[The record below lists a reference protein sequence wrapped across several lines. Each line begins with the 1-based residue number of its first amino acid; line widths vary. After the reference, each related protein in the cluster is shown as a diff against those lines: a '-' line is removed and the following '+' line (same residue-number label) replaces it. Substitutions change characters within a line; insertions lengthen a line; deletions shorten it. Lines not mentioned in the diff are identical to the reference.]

1 VKSEPRAALGRSP
14 VLGRKIS
21 IVRYLRSLLV
31 CLLALCLTPAVRAA
45 EPILRLTD
53 EHGQAIDEPLSVC
66 FQVDLASRCTDVKP
80 GEAVAL
86 PPAFASVR
94 AEGAHHGPVSV
105 RDRELRPGAD
115 GGRTLPVPRKA
126 VLHVDKLP
134 AEPLTLSAFRPR
146 ADSFR
151 NTVFHGTVSAAGVEV
166 PSGDLVLALEA
177 KGHAPDLQRLTA
189 IPGSRVSIT
198 YHPRDGWSL
207 LVRVREER
215 GGGSAVAGARVS
227 TSGRAEAT
235 GGDGLALLNGLGAAE
250 AVKVRHTRYLD
261 LDLAAPPAEPGIFL
275 VSEALVERGGSVI
288 AHVMANGRPAAD
300 TFCTV
305 LAGSGGRSS
314 KLAEGTTGADG
325 FYRSGRLRAGAYTLR
340 VSMPQSH
347 SFTDQPFTVKEA
359 EDLRLDVDLGAI
371 HIAGRVQR
379 GGEPAAGYTVEILAD
394 DPSAGPGGLPTS
406 RVVTNPQGEYVATVW
421 SAGDYIFRLRAPNG
435 NPVGAE
441 RRASLGR
448 PEESLDFDLTGAT
461 VTGRVVDEKGSPVE
475 MAQVT
480 LTWAGG
486 KLTGLSGQGG
496 AFELLAE
503 TEGMAVLSA
512 EKAGVGTAMAQRI
525 MISRDGNSGL
535 TLVVKPEGAP
545 VKRE

>member
-1 VKSEPRAALGRSP
+1 MRT
-14 VLGRKIS
+14 
-21 IVRYLRSLLV
+21 LRTSLA
-31 CLLALCLTPAVRAA
+31 CLLALCLTPAVCAA
-45 EPILRLTD
+45 EPVLRLTD

-66 FQVDLASRCTDVKP
+66 FQVDLASRCADVKP

-105 RDRELRPGAD
+105 RDRELRPAAD
-115 GGRTLPVPRKA
+115 GGRTLQVPRKA
-126 VLHVDKLP
+126 LLHIDKLP
-134 AEPLTLSAFRPR
+134 ADPLTLSAFRPR

-151 NTVFHGTVSAAGVEV
+151 NPVFHGTVGPAGVEV

-189 IPGSRVSIT
+189 IPGSRLTIS

-207 LVRVREER
+207 LVRCREER
-215 GGGSAVAGARVS
+215 GGGSAVAGAQVS
-227 TSGRAEAT
+227 TSGRTETT
-235 GGDGLALLNGLGAAE
+235 GGDGMVLLNGLGAAD

-261 LDLAAPPAEPGIFL
+261 LDLAAPPAEPGVFL
-275 VSEALVERGGSVI
+275 VSEALLERGGSVI
-288 AHVMANGRPAAD
+288 AHVMANGRPAAE

-305 LAGSGGRSS
+305 LAGSGGRNS
-314 KLAEGTTGADG
+314 KLMEGVTGVDG
-325 FYRSGRLRAGAYTLR
+325 FYRSGRLRAGPYTLR

-347 SFTDQPFTVKEA
+347 SFTDQAFTLKEA

-371 HIAGRVQR
+371 HVTGRVQR
-379 GGEPAAGYTVEILAD
+379 GGEPAAGYTVEVLAD
-394 DPSAGPGGLPTS
+394 DPSAATGGLPTA
-406 RVVTNPQGEYVATVW
+406 RVTTNPQGEYVATVW
-421 SAGDYIFRLRAPNG
+421 APGDYIFRLRAPNG

-441 RRASLGR
+441 RRVNLGR
-448 PEESLDFDLTGAT
+448 PDEALDFDLTGAT
-461 VTGRVVDEKGSPVE
+461 VTGRVVDEKGDPVE
-475 MAQVT
+475 AAQVT
-480 LTWAGG
+480 LSWGGG

-512 EKAGVGTAMAQRI
+512 EKAGVGTAPAQRV
-525 MISRDGNSGL
+525 MISRDGTSGV
-535 TLVVKPEGAP
+535 TLVVKREGGA
-545 VKRE
+545 VKKE